1 MAYGECATYPF
12 DMTDT
17 PEDNQREALLALR
30 DRIDTVDDQLLALIN
45 ERARLAQAVGHLKNG
60 IIYKPE
66 REAQVISRLQG
77 ANPGPLPAESVA
89 VLFKEVMSAC
99 RALEQQLT
107 IAYLGPEGTFSEAAA
122 IKHFGHAVRG
132 MPCASIDE
140 VFRQVERG
148 EAHYGVAPIENSTEG
163 AVTRTFDLMLG
174 TRLLICGEVYVR
186 VRQNLLRRVD
196 GLDDIRTV
204 YSHPQS
210 LAQCQAWLREHLPTA
225 ELVPVASNS
234 EAARMAA
241 HADDAAA
248 IAGERAAEHHNL
260 ILVARGIED
269 TPHNTTRFIVLSRES
284 VSPSGRDRTSLALSI
299 SNKPGA
305 LVELLQPFAAHGI
318 NLINWNTRPARNEM
332 WEYVFCVD
340 VEGHVEDA
348 ALQAALAELG
358 RRAAFIK
365 VLGSYPRV

>member
-1 MAYGECATYPF
+1 MNPDDETNRQ
-12 DMTDT
+12 T
-17 PEDNQREALLALR
+17 LASLR
-30 DRIDTVDDQLLALIN
+30 DQIDALDGQVLELIN
-45 ERARLAQAVGHLKNG
+45 QRARLAQAVGHLKNG

-66 REAQVISRLQG
+66 REAQVVARLQG
-77 ANPGPLPAESVA
+77 ANPGPLPADSVA
-89 VLFKEVMSAC
+89 VVFKEIMSAC

-122 IKHFGHAVRG
+122 IKHFGHAVKG
-132 MPCASIDE
+132 LPCASIDE

-148 EAHYGVAPIENSTEG
+148 DAHYGVAPIENSTEG
-163 AVTRTFDLMLG
+163 AVTRTFDLLLG

-210 LAQCQAWLREHLPTA
+210 LAQCQGWLRAHLPTA

-241 HADDAAA
+241 LADDAAA

-260 ILVARGIED
+260 VLAARGIED
-269 TPHNTTRFIVLSRES
+269 TPHNTTRFVVLSRES
-284 VSPSGRDRTSLALSI
+284 VARSGRDRTSLALSI
-299 SNKPGA
+299 SNQPGA
-305 LVELLQPFAAHGI
+305 LVELLQPFARHGI
-318 NLINWNTRPARNEM
+318 NLISWNTRPARDEM

-348 ALQAALAELG
+348 PLQAALKELG
-358 RRAAFIK
+358 EKAAFVK